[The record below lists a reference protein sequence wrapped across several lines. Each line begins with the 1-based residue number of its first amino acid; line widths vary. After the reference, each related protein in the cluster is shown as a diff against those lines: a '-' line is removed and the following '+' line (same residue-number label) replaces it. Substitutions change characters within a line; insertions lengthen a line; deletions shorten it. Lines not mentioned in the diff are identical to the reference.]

1 MSLYIQTNQKVQLLA
16 AGAPAAYAVNAADS
30 GKVFCI
36 PALGAGA
43 NILAITLPAAAPGLR
58 FKFIAQGILASDATI
73 TAPAGAFIVGVLLN
87 TTVGTINTII
97 KTIVGA
103 SLTCGLDLRA
113 KEGDF
118 IEVYCDGTYYH
129 VTGISQVVAGLQA

>member
-1 MSLYIQTNQKVQLLA
+1 MSLYIQTNQKVQLVA
-16 AGAPAAYAVNAADS
+16 AGTPAAYAVNAADT

-36 PALGAGA
+36 PALGGAGV
-43 NILAITLPAAAPGLR
+43 NVLAITLPAAAPGLR
-58 FKFIAQGILASDATI
+58 FKFLAQGILTADATI

-103 SLTCGLDLRA
+103 
-113 KEGDF
+113 
-118 IEVYCDGTYYH
+118 
-129 VTGISQVVAGLQA
+129 